1 MLTCFLVFA
10 ESGTTD
16 HEEAGSLQHCQTTL
30 LLLLQ
35 RREGT
40 ARYLFPSSACFC
52 FFAFGLAEKSKVV
65 KQTFMSP
72 FSHTLNT
79 IVSLKKGSDPFLGM
93 TNIEAFLV
101 LSCRSSLLETRF

>member
-1 MLTCFLVFA
+1 MLMCLLVFA

-40 ARYLFPSSACFC
+40 ARYFFPPSSFF

-79 IVSLKKGSDPFLGM
+79 
-93 TNIEAFLV
+93 
-101 LSCRSSLLETRF
+101 